1 MQAINQMFPE
11 LVCFGCDF
19 HWKNTVKNYFDDDCG
34 LKGPSDNEN
43 KSAGKYLREFI
54 SRLMMLAYV
63 RPAEVPMFFN
73 AIVTDI
79 EKKYKSRIST
89 LSMYK
94 GKVIVVF

>member
-19 HWKNTVKNYFDDDCG
+19 HWKTCVKKYFDHCG
-34 LKGPSDNEN
+34 LKGPMCKQNT
-43 KSAGKYLREFI
+43 SAGKHLRQFS
-54 SRLMMLAYV
+54 SRLMMLTYV